1 MEIVNSLEELK
12 GVKGIGKA
20 IRIHYKANEGE
31 VGVFSNLGGEGVLLP
46 SKPIKNPDG
55 FFNLI
60 KVDIGLLIADR
71 NIQNFIDWQKLN
83 LAGFIDGMVL
93 KLDEID
99 FKIRSLSG
107 GIIHRNEYNGWSQES
122 NGLGAY
128 PNVNEWDKYINK
140 ESDYM
145 WNSNANIC
153 YTMCQETPHTKMK
166 NLDDSLPN
174 PVGEKRIIRSKNI
187 IQWTAITEDEILGFR
202 PVFEFLDSNTNA
214 TNLFK

>member
-12 GVKGIGKA
+12 GFKGIGKA

-31 VGVFSNLGGEGVLLP
+31 VGLFSNLGGEGVLLP
-46 SKPIKNPDG
+46 SKPTKNPDG

-107 GIIHRNEYNGWSQES
+107 GIIHRNEYGCWNEEDK
-122 NGLGAY
+122 GLGAY
-128 PNVNEWDKYINK
+128 PITNEWDKYINK
-140 ESDYM
+140 ENDYL

-153 YTMCQETPHTKMK
+153 YTMCQETPHSEMK
-166 NLDDSLPN
+166 NLEGVTAN
-174 PVGEKRIIRSKNI
+174 PIENKRIVRAKNI
-187 IQWTAITEDEILGFR
+187 ISWSSGDGMDNLGFR
-202 PVFEFLDSNTNA
+202 PVFEFLDQGSNA
-214 TNLFK
+214 TTLYK